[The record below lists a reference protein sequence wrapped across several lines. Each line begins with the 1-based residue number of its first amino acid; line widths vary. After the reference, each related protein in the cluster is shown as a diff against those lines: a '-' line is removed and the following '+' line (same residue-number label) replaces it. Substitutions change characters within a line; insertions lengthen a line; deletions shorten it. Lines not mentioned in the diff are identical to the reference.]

1 MNRIGYSIL
10 AGSLATV
17 VGLAPMGSLAAA
29 EVKAENKAAQVRAKS
44 ALLVE
49 APLLGRIVVT
59 PTPEQMAKIRIERR
73 MIGLENRA
81 AAGEKACK
89 GQGPCP
95 L

>member
-10 AGSLATV
+10 AGSLAAV

-29 EVKAENKAAQVRAKS
+29 DVKAENKAAQVRAKS
-44 ALLVE
+44 ASSAE
-49 APLLGRIVVT
+49 APLLGRVVIT
-59 PTPEQMAKIRIERR
+59 PTPEQMAKIRLERR
-73 MIGLENRA
+73 MIELENRA

-89 GQGPCP
+89 GQASCP

>member
-1 MNRIGYSIL
+1 MNRIAYSIL
-10 AGSLATV
+10 TGSLVAM
-17 VGLAPMGSLAAA
+17 VGFAPVGSLAAA
-29 EVKAENKAAQVRAKS
+29 DAKAENKAAQVRAKS
-44 ALLVE
+44 ALPVE

-73 MIGLENRA
+73 MIRLENRA